1 MASIG
6 EVCPEKFKSNCKL
19 EIQPS
24 DQTEQVS
31 KSTESCAEN
40 SQVEKH
46 LKTSNDKRDEYLKF
60 HCSRCKRLHVLD
72 VQFSKEDN
80 SKTQQ

>member
-1 MASIG
+1 MTSIG
-6 EVCPEKFKSNCKL
+6 EVCPENFKSNCKL
-19 EIQPS
+19 EIQAS

-31 KSTESCAEN
+31 KSTD

-46 LKTSNDKRDEYLKF
+46 LKTSNDEQDEYLKF
-60 HCSRCKRLHVLD
+60 HCSRCKKLHVLD